1 MAAVIIRKKDL
12 DRLGKEIFKEVYELL
27 DTEEL
32 TNQYKD
38 LDYAKRVFFNSLC
51 THYLGDYPKFKTR
64 EHIIVESF
72 LKSKLEL
79 EEDINLDK
87 EKKV

>member
-27 DTEEL
+27 DAEEL

-38 LDYAKRVFFNSLC
+38 LDYAKRVFLIVFVL
-51 THYLGDYPKFKTR
+51 
-64 EHIIVESF
+64 II
-72 LKSKLEL
+72 
-79 EEDINLDK
+79 
-87 EKKV
+87 